1 MSEPNAS
8 HGLIDFTKH
17 LRSLIERKLWLR
29 VLIGMLLGIITGAIL
44 SPELGWLS
52 NQTSHSITQWLALP
66 GNLFIRLVQMIM
78 IPLVLSFKKR
88 EITIYKGLG
97 FLILSYTSLSALKS

>member
-78 IPLVLSFKKR
+78 IPLVLSS
-88 EITIYKGLG
+88 IILG
-97 FLILSYTSLSALKS
+97 ISGG